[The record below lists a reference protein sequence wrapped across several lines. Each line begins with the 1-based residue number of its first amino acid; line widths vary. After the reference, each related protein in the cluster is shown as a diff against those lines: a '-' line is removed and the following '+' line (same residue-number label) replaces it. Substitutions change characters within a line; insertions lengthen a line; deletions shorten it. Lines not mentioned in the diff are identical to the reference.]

1 MDKHQLNQLIK
12 NKTEFEVFDTF
23 NEKYSELAISLCCFL
38 AKFQIIA
45 ISTCN
50 SEHIDDIGMKESDPF
65 GCFIDKTEYDA
76 SSTYAEIVINK
87 KKCEELELS
96 DQEIHAAV
104 AHEIGHVIFFFI
116 EDKENKKDMEEVICD
131 QYACRI
137 GLADSLIS
145 LLDKLIS
152 SGDYPQG
159 HILLLSNRK
168 RYITAYMAARGCLTK

>member
-45 ISTCN
+45 ISN
-50 SEHIDDIGMKESDPF
+50 YESEHIDDIGMKESDPF

-96 DQEIHAAV
+96 DQEIHAAI
-104 AHEIGHVIFFFI
+104 AHEVGHVIFYFL
-116 EDKENKKDMEEVICD
+116 ENKENKKEIEEVICD
-131 QYACRI
+131 QYACRM
-137 GLADSLIS
+137 GLADSLCS

-152 SGDYPQG
+152 SRDYSQG
-159 HILLLSNRK
+159 HMLLLSNRK
-168 RYITAYMAARGCLTK
+168 RFIAAYNAAK

>member
-1 MDKHQLNQLIK
+1 MDKHQLIK
-12 NKTEFEVFDTF
+12 NKTELEVFDTF
-23 NEKYSELAISLCCFL
+23 NEKYSEFAISLCYL
-38 AKFQIIA
+38 LTMFQIFA
-45 ISTCN
+45 ISTYD
-50 SEHIDDIGMKESDPF
+50 SEHVDDIGMKVSDPF
-65 GCFIDKTEYDA
+65 GCFINKTEYDA

-96 DQEIHAAV
+96 EQEIHAAI

-131 QYACRI
+131 QYACRM

-152 SGDYPQG
+152 SGDYSQG

-168 RYITAYMAARGCLTK
+168 RFITAYIAAKGCFMK